1 MVMQGR
7 INWTYRH
14 DYIPLTHPLNSWT
27 SRLESKWGWVA
38 ISAFI
43 FSTTSGGSF
52 RYETCQDPT
61 GQVRGA
67 LKDTA
72 GPMGLPGA
80 APIFNA

>member
-1 MVMQGR
+1 
-7 INWTYRH
+7 
-14 DYIPLTHPLNSWT
+14 
-27 SRLESKWGWVA
+27 VA